1 MSHGGRHSLGAA
13 TRKRV
18 KMLDSNTSTNIFV
31 IFSNMLLLHS
41 LCVFKCCSPGSSSV
55 LGSGSAA
62 VASAFSVQE

>member
-18 KMLDSNTSTNIFV
+18 KMLDSNTSTNIFL
-31 IFSNMLLLHS
+31 LLLHS